1 MLKIDRISKNFYDN
15 NSFFL
20 NTKKFKAVKNVSVEI
35 EEGDILG
42 IIGESGSGK
51 STLAKVIAG
60 IHNPSK
66 GDISYRGKSLLNLQK
81 QRNIYSVCFSR
92 PNHSLNPRNNI
103 AEFISSY
110 NLPFEVKKDI
120 YTRIKNILNP
130 NLY

>member
-35 EEGDILG
+35 DEGDILG

-60 IHNPSK
+60 IHNPTK
-66 GDISYRGKSLLNLQK
+66 GDISYRGKSLLNSTETKK
-81 QRNIYSVCFSR
+81 QFNSVCFQD
-92 PNHSLNPRNNI
+92 PTNSLNPRKTMLG
-103 AEFISSY
+103 FISSY
-110 NLPFEVKKDI
+110 NLPFGVKK
-120 YTRIKNILNP
+120 R
-130 NLY
+130 